1 MSPWLGMSY
10 GITLSGGDATVASYK
25 GDDFRERG
33 NAAAN
38 ARKAAVERYRAQPSA
53 DDPVVLERQAALRA
67 TREARE
73 LRVAERKAAREAEAA
88 RLAAEQSALDAER
101 IAREAELAARNVAL
115 EAERKAAR
123 DARYAARKKR
133 R

>member
-1 MSPWLGMSY
+1 MGSH
-10 GITLSGGDATVASYK
+10 K

-38 ARKAAVERYRAQPSA
+38 ARKAAVEKFRAQPSA

-73 LRVAERKAAREAEAA
+73 LRAAERKASREAEAA
-88 RLAAEQSALDAER
+88 RLVAEQSALDVERIAHDAER
-101 IAREAELAARNVAL
+101 LAREAELAARNVAL